1 MINIVCSTYQAICF
15 IRTVHYIPAVSV
27 NIDTV
32 TIFTLNAQQFRRI
45 MNEWMTKEWI
55 YHLLSVLFNIY
66 LQNSKH
72 LETKK
77 YLITYP
83 NITRHIYRYNNFAR
97 NLSKLKLPFGLY
109 SPVISICTTRYR
121 LGRPPIPKRRMFA
134 QLRLID
140 VEHPAKFPCGHPSYM
155 LPCTNCTRRCSN
167 FGD

>member
-1 MINIVCSTYQAICF
+1 MFHPHCSLYSSCFSKYRQSNNIYTQCTTIQ
-15 IRTVHYIPAVSV
+15 TNNN
-27 NIDTV
+27 NI
-32 TIFTLNAQQFRRI
+32 
-45 MNEWMTKEWI
+45 TKEWI